1 MTLHNPTGGKVAF
14 KVGRRGRGR
23 GAGEETARADSG
35 VPPLPLPPLPF
46 DLGCLRPAPRPHSR
60 TPSLRPH
67 PHSPPK
73 VKTTSPKKYCVRP
86 SSGIVEAGATK
97 EVQVIMQAQRDPP
110 PSLADCRDKFLVQAV
125 RVGGEATEVTPD
137 MFDAARARDIRQTK
151 LRVVLVAPAKPPSP
165 VPEGVEDSLE
175 ASPGGVGGGRGG
187 GAGLA
192 GTAGGARLE
201 DVARERDRLRDQ
213 LAKSEREKVKKGN
226 GGRDTR
232 GWGGRVGGGVG
243 VGGALHDS
251 RSHTHTPSLPLPSA
265 LPSPPSLPK
274 ARLDALARGRAS
286 TASGPGFGPLAILLV
301 ALLAFV
307 VGQALA
313 SRVGSA
319 LAGLGLGGK
328 NGWAAKLV
336 GGGVGGKGL
345 GAHLEGLAKKAK
357 AWAAAAAK
365 K

>member
-1 MTLHNPTGGKVAF
+1 M
-14 KVGRRGRGR
+14 
-23 GAGEETARADSG
+23 
-35 VPPLPLPPLPF
+35 
-46 DLGCLRPAPRPHSR
+46 
-60 TPSLRPH
+60 
-67 PHSPPK
+67 
-73 VKTTSPKKYCVRP
+73 
-86 SSGIVEAGATK
+86 
-97 EVQVIMQAQRDPP
+97 
-110 PSLADCRDKFLVQAV
+110 
-125 RVGGEATEVTPD
+125 GGETREGGGGGWGVGWGWG
-137 MFDAARARDIRQTK
+137 
-151 LRVVLVAPAKPPSP
+151 VLSTTLAHTLTRPPSP
-165 VPEGVEDSLE
+165 S
-175 ASPGGVGGGRGG
+175 R
-187 GAGLA
+187 
-192 GTAGGARLE
+192 RLYH
-201 DVARERDRLRDQ
+201 L
-213 LAKSEREKVKKGN
+213 S
-226 GGRDTR
+226 
-232 GWGGRVGGGVG
+232 
-243 VGGALHDS
+243 
-251 RSHTHTPSLPLPSA
+251 
-265 LPSPPSLPK
+265 PSLPK